1 MNKIQWIGII
11 GIACVIL
18 FMLAG
23 CSWDIEWDQ
32 GKHTDPVVLY
42 PVVAGTCGGPT
53 TDWPCL
59 EAEGCAIIG

>member
-23 CSWDIEWDQ
+23 CSWDIEWQ
-32 GKHTDPVVLY
+32 RYGNLDPIT
-42 PVVAGTCGGPT
+42 VATCGGPI

-59 EAEGCAIIG
+59 EAAGCSS